1 MPTTVSIHALG
12 SLELLDHEGRP
23 VNGAAA
29 QPKRIALLAYL
40 AIARPR
46 GFHRRDTLLA
56 LFWPELETRRARA
69 ALNKAVHHLR
79 ASLGA
84 DAILSRGSEEIA
96 VDRERV
102 WCDVVAF
109 DDALDAGR
117 PEDALALY
125 RGDLLQGFHMSG
137 AADFEHWLDVE
148 RDRLRWRARE
158 AAWGLV
164 DEAEAA
170 GDVANAIRWART
182 AHLFDPD
189 DESSLRRW
197 IELLHRTG
205 NDAAALREF
214 ETFAR
219 RLRDLYGIDPSPVT
233 YELVASLGSRG
244 HGVESDDSAGGPDG
258 HTLQAPSSG
267 NGHGSVGLE
276 AGWTFRS
283 VIEGMADAVAVV
295 DGAGTVHYISE
306 AVRNMLGYAPAEMIG
321 RPIWEFVH
329 EDDIAFLE
337 SRLASRLRGEG
348 DPERYTEIRLWHRE
362 GHLRVLQLHG
372 RLYQDRSR
380 TPMVIVAA
388 RDITAQRGPWDFR
401 VAPGGVDM

>member
-158 AAWGLV
+158 AQS
-164 DEAEAA
+164 
-170 GDVANAIRWART
+170 RWN
-182 AHLFDPD
+182 
-189 DESSLRRW
+189 SSS
-197 IELLHRTG
+197 T
-205 NDAAALREF
+205 
-214 ETFAR
+214 
-219 RLRDLYGIDPSPVT
+219 
-233 YELVASLGSRG
+233 
-244 HGVESDDSAGGPDG
+244 
-258 HTLQAPSSG
+258 
-267 NGHGSVGLE
+267 
-276 AGWTFRS
+276 
-283 VIEGMADAVAVV
+283 
-295 DGAGTVHYISE
+295 
-306 AVRNMLGYAPAEMIG
+306 
-321 RPIWEFVH
+321 
-329 EDDIAFLE
+329 
-337 SRLASRLRGEG
+337 
-348 DPERYTEIRLWHRE
+348 
-362 GHLRVLQLHG
+362 
-372 RLYQDRSR
+372 
-380 TPMVIVAA
+380 
-388 RDITAQRGPWDFR
+388 
-401 VAPGGVDM
+401 